1 MEIEELLVAIGIDT
15 SQAAKI
21 QEVVVALG
29 AAAVAMA
36 NEANKINGDLD
47 TIGESATQGAEEAG
61 KKAEEA
67 GRSMSKLKMIAVGVG
82 AVIGFVSG
90 KVLGFL
96 DSAIA
101 GAQNLSKEKGL
112 LFDISKQELQ
122 QADEYQ
128 EAMKKTGLSIES
140 IKTKIALNLVPQL
153 TAITQKFNDWLG
165 ANKELIAAGL
175 TKVIQWAGRF
185 FRVIINTGRAI
196 WKVIDST
203 IGWRGALILLAAAFA
218 ILNRSMLM
226 SPITWVIAAIVG
238 LMLVIDDLMGY
249 LDGKES
255 LFGEFWGACIG
266 WIKSVMTW
274 WNNLSEEWRT
284 TIKLIGGM
292 LAAAF
297 GSNLFLAV
305 TKGAGGF
312 AKVLGFILSPL
323 RRLVSMAMSA
333 GKAFIWLGRALMMNP
348 IGIIIGL
355 VVGLVYVLHDLYKW
369 LTTGDSVFGNFWQTI
384 SDTWSNIKK
393 AFQDGVK
400 NILMWLGMSEDGAD
414 KTVAGISAVFGT
426 IFDVITMPFKLA
438 WDLIKGLFKIW
449 GDDTK
454 SLTEKLGDTFW
465 LVVDLIKK
473 PFEEAFDWVLKKI
486 EWIRGKVGWLF
497 GSIGDGVEKLN
508 DEVKKNPEIYSATG
522 GIRTAN
528 FGAIPMPPQAKGGN
542 TTYITVEGA
551 KIDQNIVTNDPAKAG
566 KVAAAGINQAI
577 DLKRT
582 MNNTGT
588 VFANGD

>member
-29 AAAVAMA
+29 AAAVTMA
-36 NEANKINGDLD
+36 NEANKINGNLD
-47 TIGESATQGAEEAG
+47 TIGESAAQGAEEAG

-101 GAQNLSKEKGL
+101 GAKNLAQEKGL

-203 IGWRGALILLAAAFA
+203 IGWKGALILLAAAFA

-266 WIKSVMTW
+266 WIKDVIAW
-274 WNNLSEEWRT
+274 WNEFYTNNKEIIDGITGAFVTMVDSIISVFSGLFSYFKNVL
-284 TIKLIGGM
+284 KLILGIFTGDTDLMSEAWSGM
-292 LAAAF
+292 AEDAMKVFDGLIQF
-297 GSNLFLAV
+297 FSGFFDLLGSLWAGLLKTVSKVWSSIMRVIRRVFDWIKNGVKTAVNAVKTTFLAV
-305 TKGAGGF
+305 
-312 AKVLGFILSPL
+312 VDFIAAPF
-323 RRLVSMAMSA
+323 RNGWNLVKKLFDIWGNDSSSFTDKIKETFEAVVKFVSEPFE
-333 GKAFIWLGRALMMNP
+333 KAFKAIE
-348 IGIIIGL
+348 
-355 VVGLVYVLHDLYKW
+355 
-369 LTTGDSVFGNFWQTI
+369 
-384 SDTWSNIKK
+384 K
-393 AFQDGVK
+393 AFDAVMNWIRNGLDEIE
-400 NILMWLGMSEDGAD
+400 NSELM
-414 KTVAGISAVFGT
+414 
-426 IFDVITMPFKLA
+426 
-438 WDLIKGLFKIW
+438 
-449 GDDTK
+449 
-454 SLTEKLGDTFW
+454 
-465 LVVDLIKK
+465 
-473 PFEEAFDWVLKKI
+473 KKI
-486 EWIRGKVGWLF
+486 RE
-497 GSIGDGVEKLN
+497 
-508 DEVKKNPEIYSATG
+508 NPELSMTG
-522 GIRTAN
+522 GIRRMD
-528 FGAIPMPPQAKGGN
+528 FGMPPPKSVVNGGN
-542 TTYITVEGA
+542 QNSATYNVDVKQTI
-551 KIDQNIVTNDPAKAG
+551 NTNDAVK
-566 KVAAAGINQAI
+566 AAGLAVDGLTKELQKTA
-577 DLKRT
+577 R
-582 MNNTGT
+582 NTET
-588 VFANGD
+588 TFASGI

>member
-36 NEANKINGDLD
+36 NEASKINGNLD
-47 TIGESATQGAEEAG
+47 EIGENAAQGAEEAG

-266 WIKSVMTW
+266 WIKDVIAW
-274 WNNLSEEWRT
+274 WNEFYTNNKEIIDGITGAFVTMVDSIISVFSGLFSYFKNVL
-284 TIKLIGGM
+284 KLILGIFTGDTDLMSEAWSGM
-292 LAAAF
+292 AEDAMKVFDGLIQF
-297 GSNLFLAV
+297 FSGFFDLLGSLWAGLLKAVSKVWSSIMRVIRRVFDWIKNGVKTAVNAVKTTFLAV
-305 TKGAGGF
+305 
-312 AKVLGFILSPL
+312 VDFIAAPF
-323 RRLVSMAMSA
+323 RNGWNLVKKLFDIWGNDSSSFTDKIKETFEAVVKFVSEPFE
-333 GKAFIWLGRALMMNP
+333 KAFRA
-348 IGIIIGL
+348 IE
-355 VVGLVYVLHDLYKW
+355 
-369 LTTGDSVFGNFWQTI
+369 
-384 SDTWSNIKK
+384 K
-393 AFQDGVK
+393 AFDAVMNWIRNGLDEIE
-400 NILMWLGMSEDGAD
+400 NSELM
-414 KTVAGISAVFGT
+414 
-426 IFDVITMPFKLA
+426 
-438 WDLIKGLFKIW
+438 
-449 GDDTK
+449 
-454 SLTEKLGDTFW
+454 
-465 LVVDLIKK
+465 
-473 PFEEAFDWVLKKI
+473 KKI
-486 EWIRGKVGWLF
+486 RE
-497 GSIGDGVEKLN
+497 
-508 DEVKKNPEIYSATG
+508 NPELSMTG
-522 GIRTAN
+522 GIRRMD
-528 FGAIPMPPQAKGGN
+528 FGMPPPKSVVNGGN
-542 TTYITVEGA
+542 QNSATYNVDVKQTI
-551 KIDQNIVTNDPAKAG
+551 NTNDAVK
-566 KVAAAGINQAI
+566 AAGLAVDGLTKELQKTA
-577 DLKRT
+577 R
-582 MNNTGT
+582 NTET
-588 VFANGD
+588 TFASGI

>member
-1 MEIEELLVAIGIDT
+1 MEIEELLVAIGVDT

-36 NEANKINGDLD
+36 NEANKINGDLY
-47 TIGESATQGAEEAG
+47 TIGESAAQGAEEAG

-266 WIKSVMTW
+266 WIKDVIAW
-274 WNNLSEEWRT
+274 WNEFYTNNKEIIDGITGAFVTMVDSIISVFSGLFSYFKNVL
-284 TIKLIGGM
+284 KLILGIFTGDTDLMSEAWSGM
-292 LAAAF
+292 AEDAMKVFDGLIQF
-297 GSNLFLAV
+297 FSGFFDLLGSLWAGLLKTVSKVWSSIMRVIRRVFDWIKNGVKTAVNAVKTTFLAV
-305 TKGAGGF
+305 
-312 AKVLGFILSPL
+312 VDFIAAPF
-323 RRLVSMAMSA
+323 RNGWNLVKKLFDIWGNDSSSFTDKIKETFEAVVKFVSEPFE
-333 GKAFIWLGRALMMNP
+333 KAFKAIE
-348 IGIIIGL
+348 
-355 VVGLVYVLHDLYKW
+355 
-369 LTTGDSVFGNFWQTI
+369 
-384 SDTWSNIKK
+384 K
-393 AFQDGVK
+393 AFDAVMNWIRNGLDEIE
-400 NILMWLGMSEDGAD
+400 NSELM
-414 KTVAGISAVFGT
+414 
-426 IFDVITMPFKLA
+426 
-438 WDLIKGLFKIW
+438 
-449 GDDTK
+449 
-454 SLTEKLGDTFW
+454 
-465 LVVDLIKK
+465 
-473 PFEEAFDWVLKKI
+473 KKI
-486 EWIRGKVGWLF
+486 RE
-497 GSIGDGVEKLN
+497 
-508 DEVKKNPEIYSATG
+508 NPELSMTG
-522 GIRTAN
+522 GIRRMD
-528 FGAIPMPPQAKGGN
+528 FGMPPPKSVVNGGN
-542 TTYITVEGA
+542 QNSATYNVDVKQTI
-551 KIDQNIVTNDPAKAG
+551 NTNDAVK
-566 KVAAAGINQAI
+566 AAGLAVDGLTKELQKTA
-577 DLKRT
+577 R
-582 MNNTGT
+582 NTET
-588 VFANGD
+588 TFASGI

>member
-29 AAAVAMA
+29 AAAVTMA
-36 NEANKINGDLD
+36 NEANKINGNLD
-47 TIGESATQGAEEAG
+47 TIGESAAQGAEEAG

-101 GAQNLSKEKGL
+101 GAKNLAQEKGL

-128 EAMKKTGLSIES
+128 EAMKKTGLAMES
-140 IKTKIALNLVPQL
+140 IKTKIALNLLPQL
-153 TAITQKFNDWLG
+153 NSVVGGFNDWLR
-165 ANKELIAAGL
+165 ANKELIAGGL
-175 TKVIQWAGRF
+175 TKVIQWGGKF
-185 FRVIINTGRAI
+185 FQVIINTGRAI
-196 WKVIDST
+196 GKVIDNT
-203 IGWRGALILLAAAFA
+203 IGWKGAVMALGAAFA
-218 ILNRSMLM
+218 FLNRKMLM
-226 SPITWVIAAIVG
+226 NPITWIIAGIVG
-238 LMLVIDDLMGY
+238 LMLLIDDLMVY
-249 LDGKES
+249 LRGGKS
-255 LFGEFWGACIG
+255 LFGDFWGACIG
-266 WIKSVMTW
+266 WIKSVMAW
-274 WNNLSEEWRT
+274 WNNLSEEWQT

-305 TKGAGGF
+305 TNGASGF

-323 RRLVSMAMSA
+323 RRLIGMAMSA

-355 VVGLVYVLHDLYKW
+355 VVGLVYVLYDLYKW

-384 SDTWSNIKK
+384 SDTWKNIKK

-486 EWIRGKVGWLF
+486 EWIRSKVSWLF
-497 GSIGDGVEKLN
+497 KSASDGVDKLS
-508 DEVKKNPEIYSATG
+508 EEARKHPEFSATG
-522 GIRTAN
+522 GIRTMD
-528 FGAIPMPPQAKGGN
+528 FRVPPPKSVVNGGN
-542 TTYITVEGA
+542 QNSATYNVDVKQTIS
-551 KIDQNIVTNDPAKAG
+551 TNDAAKA
-566 KVAAAGINQAI
+566 AGLAVDGLTKELQKTA
-577 DLKRT
+577 R
-582 MNNTGT
+582 NTGT

>member
-47 TIGESATQGAEEAG
+47 TIGESAAQGAEEAG
-61 KKAEEA
+61 KKAEDA

-112 LFDISKQELQ
+112 LFDISEQELQ

-153 TAITQKFNDWLG
+153 TAITRKFNDWLG

-175 TKVIQWAGRF
+175 TKVIQWGGKF
-185 FRVIINTGRAI
+185 FQVIINTGRAI
-196 WKVIDST
+196 GKVIDNT
-203 IGWRGALILLAAAFA
+203 IGWKGALALLAGAFLY
-218 ILNRSMLM
+218 LNRAMLM
-226 SPITWVIAAIVG
+226 NPITWVVAGIVG
-238 LMLVIDDLMGY
+238 LMLLLDDLMVY
-249 LDGKES
+249 LDGGES
-255 LFGEFWGACIG
+255 LFGDFWGACIG

-274 WNNLSEEWRT
+274 WNALSEEWQT
-284 TIKLIGGM
+284 TIKLIGAM

-312 AKVLGFILSPL
+312 AKVLSFILSPL
-323 RRLVSMAMSA
+323 RRLISMAMSA

>member
-1 MEIEELLVAIGIDT
+1 MEIDELLVAIGIDT

-21 QEVVVALG
+21 KEVVVALS

-36 NEANKINGDLD
+36 SEANKINGDLD
-47 TIGESATQGAEEAG
+47 GIGESAASGAEEA
-61 KKAEEA
+61 KKKTEEA

-101 GAQNLSKEKGL
+101 GAKTLSEEKGL

-153 TAITQKFNDWLG
+153 TAVTQKFNDWLG

-175 TKVIQWAGRF
+175 TKVIQWGAKF
-185 FRVIINTGRAI
+185 FQVIINTGRAI
-196 WKVIDST
+196 GKVIDNT
-203 IGWRGALILLAAAFA
+203 IGWKGALMVLAGAFLYLRRA
-218 ILNRSMLM
+218 MLM
-226 SPITWVIAAIVG
+226 NPITWIIAGIVG
-238 LMLVIDDLMGY
+238 LMLLIDDLMVY
-249 LDGKES
+249 LDDGES
-255 LFGEFWGACIG
+255 LFGGFWGACIG
-266 WIKSVMTW
+266 WIKSVLSW
-274 WNNLSEEWRT
+274 WGNLSGEWKT
-284 TIKLIGGM
+284 SIKLIGAM

-312 AKVLGFILSPL
+312 AVLLKTILSPL
-323 RRLVSMAMSA
+323 KRMVNMVMTA
-333 GKAFIWLGRALMMNP
+333 GRAFIWLGRALMMNP
-348 IGIIIGL
+348 IGIVIGL
-355 VVGLVYVLHDLYKW
+355 VVGLGYVLYDLYKW
-369 LTTGDSVFGNFWQTI
+369 IKTGDSVFGAFWQTI
-384 SDTWSNIKK
+384 SDTWNSIKK

-400 NILMWLGMSEDGAD
+400 DILMWLGMSESGA
-414 KTVAGISAVFGT
+414 TSVVNGISAVFGT

-438 WDLIKGLFKIW
+438 WELISGLFDIW

-454 SLTEKLGDTFW
+454 SFTDKLGDTFW
-465 LVVDLIKK
+465 LVIDLIKK
-473 PFEEAFDWVLKKI
+473 PFEKAFDWVLNKI

-497 GSIGDGVEKLN
+497 GGISEGIDSINE
-508 DEVKKNPEIYSATG
+508 EVSKNPEVFSATG
-522 GIRTAN
+522 GIRNAS
-528 FGAIPMPPQAKGGN
+528 FSVPAPPNKGGN
-542 TTYITVEGA
+542 TTYVTVEGA
-551 KIDQNIVTNDPAKAG
+551 KVNQSIVTSDPAKAG
-566 KVAAAGINQAI
+566 NVAAAGINKAS
-577 DLKRT
+577 DNKRAYS
-582 MNNTGT
+582 NSGS
-588 VFANGD
+588 VFATP

>member
-47 TIGESATQGAEEAG
+47 TIGESAAQGAEEAG

-196 WKVIDST
+196 WKVIDNT

-266 WIKSVMTW
+266 WVKDVIAW
-274 WNNLSEEWRT
+274 WNEFYTNNKEIIDGITSAFVTMADSIISVFSGLFSYFKNVL
-284 TIKLIGGM
+284 KLILGIFTGDTDLMSEAWSGM
-292 LAAAF
+292 AEDAMKVFDGLIQF
-297 GSNLFLAV
+297 FSGFFDLLGSLWAGLLKTVSKVWSSIMRVIRRVFDWIKNGVKTAVNAVKTTFLAV
-305 TKGAGGF
+305 
-312 AKVLGFILSPL
+312 VDFIAAPF
-323 RRLVSMAMSA
+323 RNGWNLVKKLFDIWGNDSSSFTDKIKETFEAVVKFVSEPFE
-333 GKAFIWLGRALMMNP
+333 KAFKAIE
-348 IGIIIGL
+348 
-355 VVGLVYVLHDLYKW
+355 
-369 LTTGDSVFGNFWQTI
+369 
-384 SDTWSNIKK
+384 K
-393 AFQDGVK
+393 AFDAVMNWIRNGLDEIE
-400 NILMWLGMSEDGAD
+400 NSELM
-414 KTVAGISAVFGT
+414 
-426 IFDVITMPFKLA
+426 
-438 WDLIKGLFKIW
+438 
-449 GDDTK
+449 
-454 SLTEKLGDTFW
+454 
-465 LVVDLIKK
+465 
-473 PFEEAFDWVLKKI
+473 KKI
-486 EWIRGKVGWLF
+486 RE
-497 GSIGDGVEKLN
+497 
-508 DEVKKNPEIYSATG
+508 NPELSMTG
-522 GIRTAN
+522 GIRRMD
-528 FGAIPMPPQAKGGN
+528 FGMPPPKSVVNGGN
-542 TTYITVEGA
+542 QNSATYNVDVKQTI
-551 KIDQNIVTNDPAKAG
+551 NTNDAVK
-566 KVAAAGINQAI
+566 AAGLAVDGLTKELQKTA
-577 DLKRT
+577 R
-582 MNNTGT
+582 NTET
-588 VFANGD
+588 TFASGI

>member
-47 TIGESATQGAEEAG
+47 AIGESAAAGAEAAG

-67 GRSMSKLKMIAVGVG
+67 GRSMSRLKMIAVGVG

-175 TKVIQWAGRF
+175 TKIIQWGGKF
-185 FRVIINTGRAI
+185 FQVIINTGRAI
-196 WKVIDST
+196 GKVIDNT
-203 IGWRGALILLAAAFA
+203 IGWKGAILALGAAFA
-218 ILNRSMLM
+218 FLNRKMLLN
-226 SPITWVIAAIVG
+226 PITWIIAGIVG
-238 LMLVIDDLMGY
+238 LMILIDDLMVY
-249 LDGKES
+249 LRGGKS
-255 LFGEFWGACIG
+255 KWGKFWEPCIG

-274 WNNLSEEWRT
+274 WNELSREWQT
-284 TIKLIGGM
+284 TIKLIGAM
-292 LAAAF
+292 LTAAF

-323 RRLVSMAMSA
+323 RRLISMAMSA
-333 GKAFIWLGRALMMNP
+333 GRAFIWLGRALMMNP

-369 LTTGDSVFGNFWQTI
+369 LTTGESSFSSFWQSC
-384 SDTWSNIKK
+384 SDAWESIKK
-393 AFQDGVK
+393 AFNDGVDSVGETLK
-400 NILMWLGMSEDGAD
+400 
-414 KTVAGISAVFGT
+414 AVT
-426 IFDVITMPFKLA
+426 E
-438 WDLIKGLFKIW
+438 LIKA
-449 GDDTK
+449 
-454 SLTEKLGDTFW
+454 
-465 LVVDLIKK
+465 
-473 PFEEAFDWVLKKI
+473 PFRIAFDWVMEMYDKTL
-486 EWIRGKVGWLF
+486 GKVVSLINRLRGVKDEISDIDREANRLNEDEMANLSASMNQQVMAIAKVVQQTSVIPNDP
-497 GSIGDGVEKLN
+497 GAVVGGAMSPTTNNRTEVNQGDVH
-508 DEVKKNPEIYSATG
+508 
-522 GIRTAN
+522 
-528 FGAIPMPPQAKGGN
+528 
-542 TTYITVEGA
+542 ITQT
-551 KIDQNIVTNDPAKAG
+551 ISTNDAAKA
-566 KVAAAGINQAI
+566 ASLAI
-577 DLKRT
+577 DGFTKQLKQAAR
-582 MNNTGT
+582 NTEG
-588 VFANGD
+588 VLAANAR

>member
-47 TIGESATQGAEEAG
+47 TIGESAAQGAEEAG

-101 GAQNLSKEKGL
+101 GAKNLSKEKGL

-175 TKVIQWAGRF
+175 TKVIQWGGKF
-185 FRVIINTGRAI
+185 FQVIINTGRAI
-196 WKVIDST
+196 GKVIDNT
-203 IGWRGALILLAAAFA
+203 IGWKGALMVLAGAFLYLRRA
-218 ILNRSMLM
+218 MLM
-226 SPITWVIAAIVG
+226 NPITWIVAGIVG
-238 LMLVIDDLMGY
+238 LMILIDDLMVY
-249 LDGKES
+249 LRGGKS
-255 LFGEFWGACIG
+255 KWGKFWEPCIG

-274 WNNLSEEWRT
+274 WNELSEEWQT
-284 TIKLIGGM
+284 TIKLIGAM
-292 LAAAF
+292 LTAAF

-305 TKGAGGF
+305 TNGAGGF

-323 RRLVSMAMSA
+323 RRLISMAMSA

-426 IFDVITMPFKLA
+426 IFDVITTPFRLA

-473 PFEEAFDWVLKKI
+473 PFEKAFDWVLEKI
-486 EWIRGKVGWLF
+486 EWIRGKVSWLF
-497 GSIGDGVEKLN
+497 SSVSDGVDKLS
-508 DEVKKNPEIYSATG
+508 EEARKHPEFSATG

-528 FGAIPMPPQAKGGN
+528 FGAIPMPPQARGGN
-542 TTYITVEGA
+542 VTYITVEGA

>member
-47 TIGESATQGAEEAG
+47 TIGESAAQGAEEAG
-61 KKAEEA
+61 KKAEDA

-112 LFDISKQELQ
+112 LFDISEQELQ

-203 IGWRGALILLAAAFA
+203 IGWRGALILLATAFA

-226 SPITWVIAAIVG
+226 SPITWVIAGIVG

-266 WIKSVMTW
+266 WIKDVIAW
-274 WNNLSEEWRT
+274 WNEFYTNNKEIIDGITGAFVTMVDSIISVFSGLFSYFKNVL
-284 TIKLIGGM
+284 KLILGIFTGDTDLMSEAWSGM
-292 LAAAF
+292 AEDAMKVFDGLIQF
-297 GSNLFLAV
+297 FSGFFDLLGSLWAGLLKTVSKVWSSIMRVIRRVFDWIKNGVKTAVNAVKTTFLAV
-305 TKGAGGF
+305 
-312 AKVLGFILSPL
+312 VDFIAAPF
-323 RRLVSMAMSA
+323 RNGWNLVKKLFDIWGNDSSSFTDKIKETFEAVVKFVSEPFE
-333 GKAFIWLGRALMMNP
+333 KAFKAIE
-348 IGIIIGL
+348 
-355 VVGLVYVLHDLYKW
+355 
-369 LTTGDSVFGNFWQTI
+369 
-384 SDTWSNIKK
+384 K
-393 AFQDGVK
+393 AFDAVMNWIRNGLDEIE
-400 NILMWLGMSEDGAD
+400 NSELM
-414 KTVAGISAVFGT
+414 
-426 IFDVITMPFKLA
+426 
-438 WDLIKGLFKIW
+438 
-449 GDDTK
+449 
-454 SLTEKLGDTFW
+454 
-465 LVVDLIKK
+465 
-473 PFEEAFDWVLKKI
+473 KKI
-486 EWIRGKVGWLF
+486 RE
-497 GSIGDGVEKLN
+497 
-508 DEVKKNPEIYSATG
+508 NPELSMTG
-522 GIRTAN
+522 GIRRMD
-528 FGAIPMPPQAKGGN
+528 FGMPPPKSVVNGGN
-542 TTYITVEGA
+542 QNSATYNVDVKQTI
-551 KIDQNIVTNDPAKAG
+551 NTNDAVK
-566 KVAAAGINQAI
+566 AAGLAVDGLTKELQKTARNSE
-577 DLKRT
+577 T
-582 MNNTGT
+582 T
-588 VFANGD
+588 FASGI

>member
-47 TIGESATQGAEEAG
+47 TIGESAAQGAEEAG

-96 DSAIA
+96 DSAIT

-112 LFDISKQELQ
+112 LFDISKQELR

-218 ILNRSMLM
+218 ILNRSMIM
-226 SPITWVIAAIVG
+226 SPIAWVIAGIVG

-266 WIKSVMTW
+266 WIKSAIAW
-274 WNNLSEEWRT
+274 WNEFYTNNKAIIDGIISAFVTMADGIATVFSGLFSYFKNAL
-284 TIKLIGGM
+284 KLILGIFTGDIDLMSSAWAGM
-292 LAAAF
+292 AD
-297 GSNLFLAV
+297 
-305 TKGAGGF
+305 GAIKIF
-312 AKVLGFILSPL
+312 D
-323 RRLVSMAMSA
+323 
-333 GKAFIWLGRALMMNP
+333 
-348 IGIIIGL
+348 GL
-355 VVGLVYVLHDLYKW
+355 VQFFSGFFALLGSLWAGLL
-369 LTTGDSVFGNFWQTI
+369 
-384 SDTWSNIKK
+384 
-393 AFQDGVK
+393 
-400 NILMWLGMSEDGAD
+400 
-414 KTVAGISAVFGT
+414 KTVSKVWASIMR
-426 IFDVITMPFKLA
+426 VIRR
-438 WDLIKGLFKIW
+438 
-449 GDDTK
+449 
-454 SLTEKLGDTFW
+454 
-465 LVVDLIKK
+465 V
-473 PFEEAFDWVLKKI
+473 FDWVKMGVKSAVNAVKTTFLAIVDFIATPFRNGWNLVKKLFDIWGNDSSSFTDKIKETFEAVVKFVSEPFEKAFKAIEKAFDAVMNWIRNGLDEINNSEIAKKI
-486 EWIRGKVGWLF
+486 RGNAETF
-497 GSIGDGVEKLN
+497 
-508 DEVKKNPEIYSATG
+508 SATG
-522 GIRTAN
+522 GIRAMD
-528 FGAIPMPPQAKGGN
+528 FRIPPPQATSGGVTQN
-542 TTYITVEGA
+542 SATY
-551 KIDQNIVTNDPAKAG
+551 
-566 KVAAAGINQAI
+566 KVDVKQTISTSDAVKAAGLAVDGLTKELQKTA
-577 DLKRT
+577 R
-582 MNNTGT
+582 NTETAFSSG
-588 VFANGD
+588 G

>member
-29 AAAVAMA
+29 AAAVTMA
-36 NEANKINGDLD
+36 NEANKINGNLD
-47 TIGESATQGAEEAG
+47 TIGESAAQGAEEAG

-175 TKVIQWAGRF
+175 TKVIQWGGKF
-185 FRVIINTGRAI
+185 FQVIINTGRAI
-196 WKVIDST
+196 GKVIDNT
-203 IGWRGALILLAAAFA
+203 IGWKGALALLAGAFLY
-218 ILNRSMLM
+218 LNRAMLM
-226 SPITWVIAAIVG
+226 NPITWVVAGIVG
-238 LMLVIDDLMGY
+238 LMLLIDDLMVY
-249 LDGKES
+249 LDGGES
-255 LFGEFWGACIG
+255 LFGDFWGACIG

-274 WNNLSEEWRT
+274 WNELSEEWQT

-333 GKAFIWLGRALMMNP
+333 GKAFIWLGRALMANP
-348 IGIIIGL
+348 IGIVIGL
-355 VVGLVYVLHDLYKW
+355 IVGLVYVLHDLYKW
-369 LTTGDSVFGNFWQTI
+369 LTTGESSFSSFWQSC
-384 SDTWSNIKK
+384 SDTWESIKK
-393 AFQDGVK
+393 AFNDGVDSVGETLK
-400 NILMWLGMSEDGAD
+400 
-414 KTVAGISAVFGT
+414 AVT
-426 IFDVITMPFKLA
+426 E
-438 WDLIKGLFKIW
+438 LIKA
-449 GDDTK
+449 
-454 SLTEKLGDTFW
+454 
-465 LVVDLIKK
+465 
-473 PFEEAFDWVLKKI
+473 PFRIAFDWVMEMYDKTL
-486 EWIRGKVGWLF
+486 GKVVSLINRLRGVKDEISDIDREANRLNEDEMANLSASMNQQVMAIAKVVQQTSVIPNDP
-497 GSIGDGVEKLN
+497 GAVVGGAMSPITNNRTEVNQGDVH
-508 DEVKKNPEIYSATG
+508 
-522 GIRTAN
+522 
-528 FGAIPMPPQAKGGN
+528 
-542 TTYITVEGA
+542 ITQT
-551 KIDQNIVTNDPAKAG
+551 ISTNDAAKA
-566 KVAAAGINQAI
+566 ASLAI
-577 DLKRT
+577 DGFTKQLKQAAR
-582 MNNTGT
+582 NTEG
-588 VFANGD
+588 VLAANAR

>member
-29 AAAVAMA
+29 AAAVTMA

-47 TIGESATQGAEEAG
+47 TIGESAAQGAEEAG

-255 LFGEFWGACIG
+255 QFGEFWGACIG
-266 WIKSVMTW
+266 WIKDVIAW
-274 WNNLSEEWRT
+274 WNEFYTNNKEIIDGITGAFVTMVDSIISVFSGLFSYFKNVL
-284 TIKLIGGM
+284 KLILGIFTGDTDLMSEAWSGM
-292 LAAAF
+292 AEDAMKVFDGLIQF
-297 GSNLFLAV
+297 FSGFFDLLGSLWAGLLKTVSKVWSSIMRVIRRVFDWIKNGVKTAVNAVKTTFLAV
-305 TKGAGGF
+305 
-312 AKVLGFILSPL
+312 VDFIAAPF
-323 RRLVSMAMSA
+323 RNGWNLVKKLFDIWGNDSSSFTDKIKETFEAVVKFVSEPFE
-333 GKAFIWLGRALMMNP
+333 KAFKAIE
-348 IGIIIGL
+348 
-355 VVGLVYVLHDLYKW
+355 
-369 LTTGDSVFGNFWQTI
+369 
-384 SDTWSNIKK
+384 K
-393 AFQDGVK
+393 AFDAVMNWIRNGLDEIE
-400 NILMWLGMSEDGAD
+400 NSELM
-414 KTVAGISAVFGT
+414 
-426 IFDVITMPFKLA
+426 
-438 WDLIKGLFKIW
+438 
-449 GDDTK
+449 
-454 SLTEKLGDTFW
+454 
-465 LVVDLIKK
+465 
-473 PFEEAFDWVLKKI
+473 KKI
-486 EWIRGKVGWLF
+486 RE
-497 GSIGDGVEKLN
+497 
-508 DEVKKNPEIYSATG
+508 NPELSMTG
-522 GIRTAN
+522 GIRRMD
-528 FGAIPMPPQAKGGN
+528 FGMPPPKSVVNGGN
-542 TTYITVEGA
+542 QNSATYNVDVKQTI
-551 KIDQNIVTNDPAKAG
+551 NTNDAVK
-566 KVAAAGINQAI
+566 AAGLAVDGLTKELQKTA
-577 DLKRT
+577 R
-582 MNNTGT
+582 NTET
-588 VFANGD
+588 TFASGI

>member
-47 TIGESATQGAEEAG
+47 TIGESAAQGAEEAG

-266 WIKSVMTW
+266 WIKDVIAW
-274 WNNLSEEWRT
+274 WNEFYTNNKEIIDGITGAFVTMVDSIISVFSGLFSYFKNAL
-284 TIKLIGGM
+284 KLILGIFTGDTDLMSEAWSGM
-292 LAAAF
+292 AEDAMKVFDGLIQF
-297 GSNLFLAV
+297 FSGFFDLLGSLWAGLLKTVSKVWSSIMRVIRRVFDWIKNGVKTAVNAVKTTFLAV
-305 TKGAGGF
+305 
-312 AKVLGFILSPL
+312 VDFIAAPF
-323 RRLVSMAMSA
+323 RNGWNLVKKLFDIWGNDSSSFTDKIKETFEAVVKFVSEPFE
-333 GKAFIWLGRALMMNP
+333 KAFKAIE
-348 IGIIIGL
+348 
-355 VVGLVYVLHDLYKW
+355 
-369 LTTGDSVFGNFWQTI
+369 
-384 SDTWSNIKK
+384 K
-393 AFQDGVK
+393 AFDAVMNWIRNGLDEIE
-400 NILMWLGMSEDGAD
+400 NSELM
-414 KTVAGISAVFGT
+414 
-426 IFDVITMPFKLA
+426 
-438 WDLIKGLFKIW
+438 
-449 GDDTK
+449 
-454 SLTEKLGDTFW
+454 
-465 LVVDLIKK
+465 
-473 PFEEAFDWVLKKI
+473 KKI
-486 EWIRGKVGWLF
+486 RE
-497 GSIGDGVEKLN
+497 
-508 DEVKKNPEIYSATG
+508 NPELSMTG
-522 GIRTAN
+522 GIRRMD
-528 FGAIPMPPQAKGGN
+528 FGMPPPKSVVNGGN
-542 TTYITVEGA
+542 QNSATYNVDVKQTI
-551 KIDQNIVTNDPAKAG
+551 NTNDAMK
-566 KVAAAGINQAI
+566 AAGLAVDGLTKELQKTA
-577 DLKRT
+577 R
-582 MNNTGT
+582 NTET
-588 VFANGD
+588 TFASGI